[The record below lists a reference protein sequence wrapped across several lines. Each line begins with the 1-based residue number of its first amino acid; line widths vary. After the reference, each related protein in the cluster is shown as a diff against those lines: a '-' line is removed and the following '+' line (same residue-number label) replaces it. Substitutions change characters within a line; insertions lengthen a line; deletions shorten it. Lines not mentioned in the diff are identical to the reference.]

1 MAEKIIKHK
10 AIYSSNEI
18 KEVEIIS
25 ETGSF
30 VSIKGWNGKPQREAK
45 RSTYCT
51 YHDTREAAKED
62 ILARLEETRWTRQ
75 RQLKFIE
82 SEIEKAKAL

>member
-1 MAEKIIKHK
+1 MKKYKAVYSTTKID
-10 AIYSSNEI
+10 EI
-18 KEVEIIS
+18 EILS

-45 RSTYCT
+45 KSNYCT
-51 YHDTREAAKED
+51 YHDTREAAKAD
-62 ILARLEETRWTRQ
+62 ILARLEETRKTRKL
-75 RQLKFIE
+75 QLALVE